1 MTFDLKTMAKFGLS
15 FYDDE
20 LKDNDLLHLAE
31 DVSASNELHLPTMVS
46 ISFVEST
53 EDPKEVAITEVEGT
67 AVPSLPSLMTIDQSD
82 NEQSRSPSPASS
94 EASSESSGEIVD
106 SAIDAANPQAQVKKA
121 RGRKITLPR
130 GAVIP
135 GEFYCDK
142 CKRNF
147 RSQRGLRQHANTHHT
162 GIKAHGCEICGKR
175 FDLLEEMEKHRE
187 RHSTE
192 NKPFACRVDGCPK
205 RFMHEFDMERHLA
218 LKHGKAPHGCDICS
232 KVFGRKDHL
241 EKHKLSHQFNT
252 VKKIKN

>member
-1 MTFDLKTMAKFGLS
+1 MAKFGLS

-31 DVSASNELHLPTMVS
+31 DVSASNELHLPTIVS

-53 EDPKEVAITEVEGT
+53 K
-67 AVPSLPSLMTIDQSD
+67 VPIELPSMEIEGNTEPSSEANPSNIQSSMTIDQSD

-94 EASSESSGEIVD
+94 EASSAEIVD
-106 SAIDAANPQAQVKKA
+106 LVINDTANPQAQVKKA

-162 GIKAHGCEICGKR
+162 GIKVHGCEICGKR
-175 FDLLEEMEKHRE
+175 FDLLEEMQKHRE

>member
-1 MTFDLKTMAKFGLS
+1 MNFDLKTMAKFGLS

-20 LKDNDLLHLAE
+20 LKDSDLLHLAE
-31 DVSASNELHLPTMVS
+31 DVSASNELHLPTIVS

-67 AVPSLPSLMTIDQSD
+67 AVPSLMTIDQSD

-94 EASSESSGEIVD
+94 EAS
-106 SAIDAANPQAQVKKA
+106 
-121 RGRKITLPR
+121 KITLPR

-232 KVFGRKDHL
+232 KVFGRNDHL